1 MLGGN
6 KGVIGGNK
14 VREILLSGGEAEFPG
29 GGMSKFSA
37 NRRTLHI
44 LQVAKTLVDKS
55 FLHYIFQLLCHIKL
69 K

>member
-14 VREILLSGGEAEFPG
+14 VGEILLSGGGAEFPG

-37 NRRTLHI
+37 GGRTLHI
-44 LQVAKTLVDKS
+44 LLVEKILVDKS
-55 FLHYIFQLLCHIKL
+55 FLH
-69 K
+69 